1 MTQGRDYSMNV
12 APRHSV
18 TLSRPYGAEPLH
30 ELVARWSETVATK
43 CLCGDMLLA
52 NPIDPGP
59 GVRAHQTTE
68 RHAEWSAKGT
78 ARTSL
83 MTATD

>member
-1 MTQGRDYSMNV
+1 MRTQ
-12 APRHSV
+12 ARHTVS
-18 TLSRPYGAEPLH
+18 LSRPYDEQPLH

-68 RHAEWSAKGT
+68 RHAEWSK
-78 ARTSL
+78 RTYG
-83 MTATD
+83 

>member
-1 MTQGRDYSMNV
+1 MEGHTVRDWTH
-12 APRHSV
+12 PP
-18 TLSRPYGAEPLH
+18 TLRLVDDSLPLH
-30 ELVARWSETVATK
+30 EFVARWTETVATK

-68 RHAEWSAKGT
+68 RHAAWSKRIYG
-78 ARTSL
+78 
-83 MTATD
+83 